1 MLTRADLP
9 EGLSDLLSNLVT
21 DNKDDDTPF
30 VTLAYAQSLDGS
42 IAAYPGVPLAI
53 SGPVSMGITHRL
65 RARHQAIL
73 VGIGTV
79 LADDPRLNV
88 RLVPGKN
95 PQPVVLDNQ
104 LRFPLKARLLQ
115 GEKKPWIMTSKQA
128 SSHKANAL
136 IQAGASV
143 FYPSPGRIE
152 LKDVLK
158 LLVQEEVGSVM
169 VEGGAQVITAF
180 LGSQLVNLLVLTL
193 SPLLVGGFHA
203 VTQPLVDSPSLQISS
218 GNFPRLD
225 ILGVERIEDDLLI
238 WGSPVWGSQNLVPGE
253 K

>member
-136 IQAGASV
+136 I
-143 FYPSPGRIE
+143 
-152 LKDVLK
+152 
-158 LLVQEEVGSVM
+158 
-169 VEGGAQVITAF
+169 
-180 LGSQLVNLLVLTL
+180 
-193 SPLLVGGFHA
+193 
-203 VTQPLVDSPSLQISS
+203 
-218 GNFPRLD
+218 
-225 ILGVERIEDDLLI
+225 
-238 WGSPVWGSQNLVPGE
+238 
-253 K
+253 